1 MMSSISRISA
11 MLAPTLLVGLILQPA
26 IAGTPTQIGATCQA
40 SDPIATGTPGV
51 TYTTCGVVND
61 PRFSFQSEGPGTQ
74 YALKITAPPT
84 HCSAVNYQVY
94 ATYDLNR
101 LLGRTQN
108 FLEPG
113 QSEIVPVG
121 NDYARGLQ
129 VVAIRVLGKVGGCNQ
144 GRMSGWSGLVELV
157 IIP

>member
-1 MMSSISRISA
+1 MPRI
-11 MLAPTLLVGLILQPA
+11 LILPA
-26 IAGTPTQIGATCQA
+26 LAMFACAGPQSALAGEPTQIGASCQA
-40 SDPIATGTPGV
+40 SDPIVTGTPGL
-51 TYTTCGVVND
+51 TYTTCGVADD

-74 YALKITAPPT
+74 YGLKFTAPPT

-94 ATYDLNR
+94 ATYDLNH

-121 NDYARGLQ
+121 NDYARGTQ